1 MCVCFACILLV
12 LLVQQQVVSSTYS
25 TRICYYQVPEV
36 RSTTTC
42 TYCTSQHRSG
52 NNIFKFMKKT
62 AVQHCT
68 YSREPRRIFNL
79 WLLVAVKKLL
89 TTNSI
94 YVIVPS
100 GTTAVIL
107 YCYYK
112 LLVSSSS
119 KNFSFHTKKTLLLH
133 KQSKMDDALIDDRN
147 GNSLRHKDQNNTM
160 DISSH
165 EPPRNDQNGTDSSL
179 VGSAHLQP
187 VFMGNLDFGVTVEDI
202 EDLFLRP
209 MRGMDPVPIDRV
221 DLKRGYAFVFFQEAR
236 SQTDKE
242 RLERY
247 VDEINGMYVN
257 LYL

>member
-1 MCVCFACILLV
+1 M
-12 LLVQQQVVSSTYS
+12 
-25 TRICYYQVPEV
+25 
-36 RSTTTC
+36 
-42 TYCTSQHRSG
+42 
-52 NNIFKFMKKT
+52 N
-62 AVQHCT
+62 
-68 YSREPRRIFNL
+68 
-79 WLLVAVKKLL
+79 
-89 TTNSI
+89 
-94 YVIVPS
+94 
-100 GTTAVIL
+100 
-107 YCYYK
+107 
-112 LLVSSSS
+112 
-119 KNFSFHTKKTLLLH
+119 
-133 KQSKMDDALIDDRN
+133 DAPPDDRN
-147 GNSLRHKDQNNTM
+147 GNSFNYKDQNKTM

-165 EPPRNDQNGTDSSL
+165 EPPRDDQNGTDSSL
-179 VGSAHLQP
+179 VGSAHLRP